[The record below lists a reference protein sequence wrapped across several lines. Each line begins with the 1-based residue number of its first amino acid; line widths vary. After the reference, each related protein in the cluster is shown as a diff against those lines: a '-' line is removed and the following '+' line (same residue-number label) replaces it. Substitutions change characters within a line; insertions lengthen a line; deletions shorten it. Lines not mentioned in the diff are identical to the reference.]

1 MLIITCGDAG
11 HDRTVYTKKQTV
23 IIKKQGGAEPVR
35 VIMQA
40 DHAGQIRDRGL
51 CSPDPRSREVN
62 TMKGWNRKYRLFS
75 MIIAAVCLAFVIQ
88 GCGAKKEEAGNTKK
102 EVSEENAAVS
112 PENKAGET
120 EDADASAGGQSVFD
134 FMGDSGFTRLRAD
147 MEAGELP
154 VECKVRYE
162 TQTAQPDVRTKDP
175 DTIRKLYDYLTQ
187 VRVLDRAPEGSSG
200 TVHTITFRLRND
212 TYVACRFDGGR
223 YFCKGTERYETSG
236 AGLLLSCIE
245 QMETTALARAEA
257 QKAAA
262 ASEESAAS
270 GTSAGAG
277 STASGRSDDG
287 ATIVWELPEEEE
299 EEKDSE
305 NKASDSATGEV
316 PAGGLET
323 ADQLLRNDPAPAGQS
338 GNKEDAQGQSALK
351 KPAAGQAE
359 TANKQTKKKEDSA
372 QKKTE
377 TAQKKDLQT
386 EQKKESAAAQDQV
399 AQKKNKDKAAAA
411 DPEDRNEIAF
421 GSSEDEFEETT
432 GLAVGPAGE
441 ETGEGGENVTAS
453 IVGPAGEDDASE
465 LTDKKAQTGTSSI
478 VGPAGEGDALRT
490 ADSTLKEEADGAAEP
505 AEAEGMPET
514 ADKRQ
519 DGPEKSVDVQ
529 TKAADPA
536 AQPDMET
543 GEKEKT
549 EETEGAGTDLAG
561 LAAAPAKADTAE
573 KAAAEKKADTAKTV
587 AKAEKADT
595 AETADAAEI
604 ADPAKTA
611 ATGDKAAEETAEKT
625 TRAMQEAYTAILRA
639 YVAGRKM
646 DRDQFFEDYNNE
658 VYVNLKKTGKKDGQA
673 VGEAERLVNYDLLW
687 ESFLFENEE
696 SSLLYGLHDYNG
708 DGIMELAAAIG
719 TEDYAVVWAVYT
731 FDGKKAV
738 ELFTEPWNL
747 GERSSLYCLPDKTFL
762 LHQSGGAA
770 TGCDTICRIAKG
782 GKGLEIIGA
791 YEYDELTNGNM
802 DYVSDK
808 ERIPFEQFQEKYWKE
823 AVEAGEG
830 IEFSVIDDGST
841 VKIPD

>member
-1 MLIITCGDAG
+1 
-11 HDRTVYTKKQTV
+11 
-23 IIKKQGGAEPVR
+23 
-35 VIMQA
+35 
-40 DHAGQIRDRGL
+40 
-51 CSPDPRSREVN
+51 
-62 TMKGWNRKYRLFS
+62 MKGWNRKYRLFS

-88 GCGAKKEEAGNTKK
+88 GCGAKKEEAGNTKE

-120 EDADASAGGQSVFD
+120 EGADASASGQSVFD

-257 QKAAA
+257 QKDAA
-262 ASEESAAS
+262 ASEETAAS
-270 GTSAGAG
+270 GTTAGTG

-338 GNKEDAQGQSALK
+338 GNKEDAQGQSALN

-359 TANKQTKKKEDSA
+359 TANKQTKQKEDSA

-377 TAQKKDLQT
+377 TAQKKT
-386 EQKKESAAAQDQV
+386 ETAKADSAQKKESAAAQDQA
-399 AQKKNKDKAAAA
+399 AQKKKKDKATAA

-421 GSSEDEFEETT
+421 GSSEDELRETT
-432 GLAVGPAGE
+432 GLAVGQAGE
-441 ETGEGGENVTAS
+441 ETGMEDGLEDGEGGENVTAS
-453 IVGPAGEDDASE
+453 MVGPAGEDDASE
-465 LTDKKAQTGTSSI
+465 LTDKKAQTGTASI
-478 VGPAGEGDALRT
+478 VGPAGEGDSLRT

-519 DGPEKSVDVQ
+519 DGPEESVDVQ

-561 LAAAPAKADTAE
+561 LAAVPAKADPAEKAAAAEKADTAE
-573 KAAAEKKADTAKTV
+573 KAAA
-587 AKAEKADT
+587 
-595 AETADAAEI
+595 
-604 ADPAKTA
+604 AKTA
-611 ATGDKAAEETAEKT
+611 AAAEKAAEEKIPATGDKDPGETADQT
-625 TRAMQEAYTAILRA
+625 ARAMQEAYTAILRA
-639 YVAGRKM
+639 YAAGRKL
-646 DRDQFFEDYNNE
+646 DRDRFFEDYNNE
-658 VYVNLKKTGKKDGQA
+658 VYVNLKKTGKKDGKA

-696 SSLLYGLHDYNG
+696 ASLLYGLHDYNG